1 MTDNTIFLLWCW
13 YNPLPEKVGGITIT
27 GTSYTTLRGAYE
39 SEEEA
44 NYYCDGLNKKNKS
57 KSVKYYVDKF
67 YCNTTFYFID
77 ANGNCLVP
85 EYKPKK

>member
-1 MTDNTIFLLWCW
+1 MKVSNENEK
-13 YNPLPEKVGGITIT
+13 YNKESNSEILGITKYNDELIEKEKK
-27 GTSYTTLRGAYE
+27 YMQIKNDIINILLE
-39 SEEEA
+39 HEQI
-44 NYYCDGLNKKNKS
+44 NKHLDT
-57 KSVKYYVDKF
+57 KYYVDKF